1 MGVDRIITAGL
12 ALALGITLVCAG
24 PVIASPVA
32 AAEGAAAQVRSTDD
46 TTATVDDTSVPAA
59 PLSSFAGSIST
70 PTRGDTTVHVNGDLV
85 LTPESCPRSPI
96 NGWKP
101 YRVFAG
107 FLPAGITSPWT
118 TEYPSFGNIATL
130 PTHAFVDRHIDLS
143 AGTYHVYS
151 WALYAE
157 PGGTP
162 ARLCERL
169 SDHVVTIV
177 EAVSTQRGITADDSL
192 VVLGQRTTLTFVER
206 VTWSD
211 GVVTERV
218 PIEVPG
224 LSLQARTL
232 GTAPWSEASASVPVV
247 GGIEQGAKRI
257 VAPTES
263 TEYRFLQYSEPSRSI
278 VVTVAQPT
286 LGRIVSA
293 ASLSDTEVM
302 LGATIEISA
311 DLQTQYTDS
320 VWRPSPVGTAFEVQL
335 LPEGG
340 SEWIRLYRDTTDD
353 VGVARLRIP
362 VDGPG
367 RYRITSGGGVGASTQ
382 LTVIQPT
389 SEVAIES
396 PDLPRQVAPGTPIDL
411 STPVEIQYSDGIY
424 RPAPDGT
431 AYRVQFA
438 ASGPRAAL
446 RWRTVTR
453 GEVTDGQ
460 IATRIKPTRTGY
472 WRISVAGN
480 RSSATLVRVR

>member
-1 MGVDRIITAGL
+1 MGVDRIVTTGL
-12 ALALGITLVCAG
+12 ALALGIALVGAG
-24 PVIASPVA
+24 PVVASPVA
-32 AAEGAAAQVRSTDD
+32 AAEGAAAQVRSSDD
-46 TTATVDDTSVPAA
+46 TTVSTDDTSVPIA
-59 PLSSFAGSIST
+59 PLSSFVGSITT
-70 PTRGDTTVHVNGDLV
+70 PARGETTVHVNGDLV

-107 FLPAGITSPWT
+107 FLPIGTTSPWT
-118 TEYPSFGNIATL
+118 TEYPSFNNITTY
-130 PTHAFVDRHIDLS
+130 PIHAFIDRHIELS
-143 AGTYHVYS
+143 AGTYQVYS

-162 ARLCERL
+162 ARLCSRL

-177 EAVSTQRGITADDSL
+177 EAVSTQRGIAADDSL

-206 VTWSD
+206 ITWTD

-218 PIEVPG
+218 PLEVPG
-224 LSLQARTL
+224 LTLQGRIL
-232 GTAPWSEASASVPVV
+232 GTAPWSEVNASVPVV

-263 TEYRFLQYSEPSRSI
+263 TEYRFLQYADPSRSV

-311 DLQTQYTDS
+311 QLQTQYTDS

-335 LPEGG
+335 LPNGG
-340 SEWIRLYRDTTDD
+340 TEWIRLYRDTTDD
-353 VGVARLRIP
+353 VGIARLRIP

-382 LTVIQPT
+382 LIITQPT
-389 SEVAIES
+389 SQVAIEA
-396 PDLPRQVAPGTPIDL
+396 PDLPVQVSPGTPIDL
-411 STPVEIQYSDGIY
+411 SAPVEIQYSDGIY

-438 ASGPRAAL
+438 VSGPRSAM
-446 RWRTVTR
+446 RWRTVVR
-453 GEVTDGQ
+453 GTISDGQ
-460 IATRIKPTRTGY
+460 ITTRIKPKRTGY
-472 WRISVAGN
+472 WRITVAGN
-480 RSSATLVRVR
+480 ASSATLVRVR